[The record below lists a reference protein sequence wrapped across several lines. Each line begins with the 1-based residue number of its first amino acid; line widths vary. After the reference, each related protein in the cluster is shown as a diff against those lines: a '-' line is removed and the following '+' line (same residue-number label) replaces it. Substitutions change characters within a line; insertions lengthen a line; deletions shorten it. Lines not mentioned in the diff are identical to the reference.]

1 VGEYS
6 ALVASDVLAFEEG
19 LQLVQARG
27 QLMQRAS
34 SDIPGGMLA
43 VLGVDDAVIDEA
55 CASVA
60 PLVVCAANYNAPG
73 QTIVSGEE
81 RGLEAVSEAL
91 KARGAKRIVRL
102 NVSAAFHSPVM
113 KAPAA
118 QLQTAIEKAEIRR
131 ARWPVLAN
139 ASAKPLTEPEDI
151 RAELAHQI
159 ASPVRWEQSVRHML
173 AAGVTRLLEV
183 GPGKVLT
190 GLAKRIDPSVEGIAL
205 SDRAAIDAF
214 NDAA

>member
-1 VGEYS
+1 MGRDLDPTIFRQADEILGFELSKLIWEGPEDVLTETVNAQPAIFVASIAALRAIRLPADVAFTAGHSVGEYS
-6 ALVASDVLAFEEG
+6 ALVASEVLTFEEG
-19 LQLVQARG
+19 LMLVQARG

-43 VLGVDDAVIDEA
+43 VLGVDDAVIDAA

-91 KARGAKRIVRL
+91 KARGAKRILRL

-113 KAPAA
+113 EAPAA
-118 QLQTAIEKAEIRR
+118 QLQ
-131 ARWPVLAN
+131 
-139 ASAKPLTEPEDI
+139 
-151 RAELAHQI
+151 
-159 ASPVRWEQSVRHML
+159 
-173 AAGVTRLLEV
+173 
-183 GPGKVLT
+183 
-190 GLAKRIDPSVEGIAL
+190 
-205 SDRAAIDAF
+205 
-214 NDAA
+214 